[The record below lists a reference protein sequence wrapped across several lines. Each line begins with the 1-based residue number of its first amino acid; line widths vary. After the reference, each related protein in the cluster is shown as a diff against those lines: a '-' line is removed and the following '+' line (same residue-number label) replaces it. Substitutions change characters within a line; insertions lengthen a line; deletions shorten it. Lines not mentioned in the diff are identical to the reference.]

1 MQVCSECGS
10 EDILFDAFVD
20 QNGEVVST
28 FDDCF
33 CPECDGECT
42 PVEQKENE

>member
-1 MQVCSECGS
+1 MQVCSECGN

-33 CPECDGECT
+33 CPECDGECS
-42 PVEQKENE
+42 PVEKDEEE